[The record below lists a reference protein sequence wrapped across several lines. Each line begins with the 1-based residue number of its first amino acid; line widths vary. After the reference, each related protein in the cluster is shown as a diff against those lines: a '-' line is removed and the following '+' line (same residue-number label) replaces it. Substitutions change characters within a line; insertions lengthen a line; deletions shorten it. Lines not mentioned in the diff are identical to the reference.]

1 MPSKI
6 PSVGDHA
13 TDVEELRAPIAR
25 RIAVA
30 NGPGVRIRDFSS
42 APAAFGHRKRP
53 LEGRLAA
60 LPLLTT
66 AMPPAKVRAVTAEG
80 ALQPGAAV
88 DPAADAHTVADAHAV
103 ADALGVAG
111 ADAHPVA
118 GAHAVA
124 DAHTHA
130 IPHDQDA
137 HDAGDGPLYCY
148 RHPKSETYVRCGRCD
163 QPICPKCAVQGP
175 VGFRCRQCGL
185 VKSATLSSFTPQQL
199 LLGSG
204 IALGGGGIV
213 GYLGG
218 SIGFYSIFIAF
229 FAGAF
234 IAEGFVR
241 FVGLKRGPLPRLMLY
256 GGLLAGFA
264 VGALLQVSTFLGGLP
279 AEAGMTLQLWLQ
291 TELPFI
297 AIGAGATLAGAYSR
311 VRWF

>member
-13 TDVEELRAPIAR
+13 TDAEELRAPIAR

-88 DPAADAHTVADAHAV
+88 DPAANAHTAADAHA
-103 ADALGVAG
+103 A
-111 ADAHPVA
+111 A

>member
-13 TDVEELRAPIAR
+13 TDAEELRAPIAR

-88 DPAADAHTVADAHAV
+88 DPAAD
-103 ADALGVAG
+103 
-111 ADAHPVA
+111 
-118 GAHAVA
+118 AHAVA